1 MYILG
6 DKFKKDPLKEHFGRQ
21 HMKGGRINN
30 PTVKN
35 YGHNERK
42 IILAKSEMLTVMQ
55 GNTRKR
61 YRDEAKIDVN
71 DEKEFPKRKKK

>member
-6 DKFKKDPLKEHFGRQ
+6 DRFNQDPLEEHFGRRR
-21 HMKGGRINN
+21 MKGSRIDN
-30 PTVKN
+30 PTVEN

-42 IILAKSEMLTVMQ
+42 LILAKSEILMVMQ

-61 YRDEAKIDVN
+61 YRDEAK
-71 DEKEFPKRKKK
+71 

>member
-1 MYILG
+1 
-6 DKFKKDPLKEHFGRQ
+6 
-21 HMKGGRINN
+21 MKGGGIDN
-30 PTVKN
+30 PTVEN

-42 IILAKSEMLTVMQ
+42 IILAKSEILTVMQ

-71 DEKEFPKRKKK
+71 DERELPKRKKK